1 MGGRAP
7 GHRNKLVKQQSRGS
21 EMSASSGVSDYSGLM
36 MTSLT
41 PEDKRSLIRTDTT
54 SIDQPEPESDLVPP
68 CPDSPVVSLVKS
80 ASSSPNIS
88 GSGLGSGLTS
98 SASDPALHQVPTLR
112 VSTTFSHL
120 SEVEESCSASD
131 TGSINDLE
139 KKKKKRSFFNFR
151 KKKEKAVS

>member
-1 MGGRAP
+1 MLP
-7 GHRNKLVKQQSRGS
+7 C
-21 EMSASSGVSDYSGLM
+21 SGL
-36 MTSLT
+36 
-41 PEDKRSLIRTDTT
+41 D
-54 SIDQPEPESDLVPP
+54 
-68 CPDSPVVSLVKS
+68 
-80 ASSSPNIS
+80 
-88 GSGLGSGLTS
+88 SGLTP

-131 TGSINDLE
+131 TGSINDLD